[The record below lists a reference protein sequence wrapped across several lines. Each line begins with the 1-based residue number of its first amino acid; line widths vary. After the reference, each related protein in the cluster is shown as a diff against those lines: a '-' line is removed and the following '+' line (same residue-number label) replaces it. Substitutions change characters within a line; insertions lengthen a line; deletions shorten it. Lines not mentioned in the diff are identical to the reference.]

1 MASLLGMAAM
11 SLMPRRALAQTT
23 ARDHGAIKPPLP
35 APEMTV
41 VRHDGVST
49 TLARLLDGHVTA
61 VQLMFASCTTT
72 CPIQGAI
79 FARVQTLLPGQVE
92 RGIQLLSL
100 SVDPQHDTPLVL
112 KRWLHRFKGRAGW
125 VAAAPPIGDV
135 ERLRDFAG
143 RGPSPSDNHSTQIQI
158 FNRQGLLVWRT
169 GPLPDAEEIASLL
182 RKFSPATAS
191 GTGG

>member
-1 MASLLGMAAM
+1 MVSLLGVAAALLV
-11 SLMPRRALAQTT
+11 SRRVLAQTP
-23 ARDHGAIKPPLP
+23 ARDHGPIKPPRP

-49 TLARLLDGHVTA
+49 SLARLLDGHVTA

-79 FARVQTLLPGQVE
+79 FARVQTLLPDQVG

-100 SVDPQHDTPLVL
+100 TVDPQHDRPQVL
-112 KRWLHRFKGRAGW
+112 KRWLRRFKGHAGW
-125 VAAAPPIGDV
+125 VAAAPPLGDV

-182 RKFSPATAS
+182 RKFSPT
-191 GTGG
+191 T